1 MSQFQNQQHYQVLL
15 MSSSLPRECGLA
27 TFSHDLRESIL
38 EKFSGSC
45 HIDFC
50 ALDNSQTKLAY
61 KAPVTQV
68 LKVDDLS
75 SYHALAKQLN
85 SEKRYDVILIEHEF
99 GLFGGA
105 YGAYL
110 LEFLKKIK
118 IPVITTFHTILPTPD
133 ELRFKVVNEIIRRSK
148 FVICLTNASARLLG
162 EHYVCP
168 STKCRVIQH
177 GIPLIAYKEPNELK
191 AKLNLGTRP
200 VLSTFGLLSR
210 GKSIETA
217 LYALATVVKEHPDVL
232 YLIIGKTHPEVFKT
246 EGESYRMYLEE
257 LISFLDLTK
266 NVRFVNSFVDK
277 KTLEDY
283 LQATDIYLFTS
294 IDPNQAVS
302 GTFAYAM
309 ACGCPIVSTAI
320 PQAND
325 SLGPAGIVIDFNDA
339 AQMAAAIQTILNAP
353 ERLSSMKQAALQQIR
368 PSAWQNVAI
377 QHMNLIERCHSKKVK
392 PIHFSLPAYNL
403 SHFHGCTTQVGM
415 LQFCK
420 AEEPQL
426 SSGYTLDDN
435 ARALIAL
442 LDYYELKSDNSVLSN
457 IKVHFEFIQRMQQ
470 PNGRFYNYL
479 DADKKISTQNH
490 VENLDDANGRAIW
503 ALGTMMALHH
513 LFNPNYF
520 RLTQR
525 MLRKAIDAL
534 EHMYSP
540 RAIAFSIKGLIKY
553 NEVFKDP
560 QINELLQK
568 LASRLAA
575 NYRLHHTPSHPWF
588 ESKITYGNAV
598 LPEALLLVSQI
609 DGNRN
614 FQQIALKSF
623 HYLCELQF
631 QNEHFTVISNQT
643 WYEPGIQTASSGE
656 QPIDVAYTILAL
668 STFYELTGNKRYLL
682 QMKQAF
688 DWYLGKNQ
696 LRQIVYNPISGGCLD
711 GIEANEVNINQ
722 GAEATTT
729 YLMARNRIEHHLN
742 QMRVQQLPN
751 SFSQPNYPIVL
762 VS

>member
-1 MSQFQNQQHYQVLL
+1 MSKFQNQQQYQVLL
-15 MSSSLPRECGLA
+15 MSSCLPRECGLA

-38 EKFSGSC
+38 DKFSGSC

-50 ALDNSQTKLAY
+50 ALDHSASKLQY
-61 KAPVTQV
+61 KDPVTHV
-68 LKVDDLS
+68 LKVDEESAYLD
-75 SYHALAKQLN
+75 LAKQLN
-85 SEKRYDVILIEHEF
+85 LEKRYDVILIEHEF

-105 YGAYL
+105 YGMYL

-118 IPVITTFHTILPTPD
+118 IPVIITFHTILPNPD
-133 ELRFKVVNEIIRRSK
+133 ELRFKVVNELIRRSK

-168 STKCRVIQH
+168 SAKCHVIQH
-177 GIPLIAYKEPNELK
+177 GIPLIAYKESNELK
-191 AKLNLGTRP
+191 AKLNLGRRP
-200 VLSTFGLLSR
+200 VLATFGLLSR

-217 LYALATVVKEHPDVL
+217 IYALAKVAQENPEVL

-246 EGESYRMYLEE
+246 EGESYRIYLEE
-257 LISFLDLTK
+257 LINYLGLKT

-320 PQAND
+320 PQATD
-325 SLGPAGIVIDFNDA
+325 SLGAAGIVIDFNDA
-339 AQMAAAIQTILNAP
+339 DQMAQAIQTILNAP
-353 ERLSSMKQAALQQIR
+353 ERLSFMKQAALQQIR

-377 QHMNLIERCHSKKVK
+377 QHLHLIESCNLKKSK
-392 PIHFSLPAYNL
+392 PLHFSLPAYNL
-403 SHFHGCTTQVGM
+403 SHFHSCTTPVGM

-442 LDYYELKSDNSVLSN
+442 LEYYELKSDSSVLAN

-479 DADKKISTQNH
+479 DVDKKISTQNH

-540 RAIAFSIKGLIKY
+540 RAIAFSIKGLIQY

-568 LASRLAA
+568 LGSRLAA
-575 NYRLHHTPSHPWF
+575 SYRLHHTPSHPWF

-623 HYLCELQF
+623 HYLCALQF

-643 WYEPGIQTASSGE
+643 WYEPGIQTASAGE

-668 STFYELTGNKRYLL
+668 STFFELTQNKHYLL

-711 GIEANEVNINQ
+711 GIEAHEVNINQ

-742 QMRVQQLPN
+742 QKRVEQLPH
-751 SFSQPNYPIVL
+751 SYSLPTYPIVL

>member
-1 MSQFQNQQHYQVLL
+1 
-15 MSSSLPRECGLA
+15 
-27 TFSHDLRESIL
+27 
-38 EKFSGSC
+38 
-45 HIDFC
+45 
-50 ALDNSQTKLAY
+50 
-61 KAPVTQV
+61 
-68 LKVDDLS
+68 
-75 SYHALAKQLN
+75 
-85 SEKRYDVILIEHEF
+85 
-99 GLFGGA
+99 
-105 YGAYL
+105 
-110 LEFLKKIK
+110 
-118 IPVITTFHTILPTPD
+118 
-133 ELRFKVVNEIIRRSK
+133 
-148 FVICLTNASARLLG
+148 
-162 EHYVCP
+162 
-168 STKCRVIQH
+168 
-177 GIPLIAYKEPNELK
+177 
-191 AKLNLGTRP
+191 
-200 VLSTFGLLSR
+200 
-210 GKSIETA
+210 
-217 LYALATVVKEHPDVL
+217 
-232 YLIIGKTHPEVFKT
+232 
-246 EGESYRMYLEE
+246 
-257 LISFLDLTK
+257 
-266 NVRFVNSFVDK
+266 
-277 KTLEDY
+277 
-283 LQATDIYLFTS
+283 
-294 IDPNQAVS
+294 
-302 GTFAYAM
+302 
-309 ACGCPIVSTAI
+309 
-320 PQAND
+320 
-325 SLGPAGIVIDFNDA
+325 
-339 AQMAAAIQTILNAP
+339 
-353 ERLSSMKQAALQQIR
+353 
-368 PSAWQNVAI
+368 
-377 QHMNLIERCHSKKVK
+377 
-392 PIHFSLPAYNL
+392 
-403 SHFHGCTTQVGM
+403 
-415 LQFCK
+415 
-420 AEEPQL
+420 
-426 SSGYTLDDN
+426 
-435 ARALIAL
+435 
-442 LDYYELKSDNSVLSN
+442 
-457 IKVHFEFIQRMQQ
+457 
-470 PNGRFYNYL
+470 
-479 DADKKISTQNH
+479 
-490 VENLDDANGRAIW
+490 
-503 ALGTMMALHH
+503 MMALHH

-614 FQQIALKSF
+614 FQQIAVKSF

-643 WYEPGIQTASSGE
+643 WYEPGIQTANSGE

>member
-1 MSQFQNQQHYQVLL
+1 

-27 TFSHDLRESIL
+27 TFSHDLRQSIL

-45 HIDFC
+45 HIDMC
-50 ALDNSQTKLAY
+50 ALESLETVLVYPAH
-61 KAPVTQV
+61 VTHV
-68 LKVDDLS
+68 LKVDQIEA
-75 SYHALAKQLN
+75 YKELAKKLN
-85 SEKRYDVILIEHEF
+85 QDKRYDVILIEHEF
-99 GLFGGA
+99 GLFGGD
-105 YGAYL
+105 YGAHL
-110 LEFLKKIK
+110 IEFLKRVK
-118 IPVITTFHTILPTPD
+118 IPVIIAFHTVLPHPNQD
-133 ELRFKVVNEIIRRSK
+133 RFKIVNELIRRSK
-148 FVICLTNASARLLG
+148 YVICLTNASARLLG

-168 STKCRVIQH
+168 TTKCRVIQH
-177 GIPLIAYKEPNELK
+177 GIPLIAYKESNVLKTKLELG
-191 AKLNLGTRP
+191 LRP
-200 VLSTFGLLSR
+200 ILATFGLLSR

-217 LYALATVVKEHPDVL
+217 LYALSRVVKDFPNVL
-232 YLIIGKTHPEVFKT
+232 YLIIGKTHPEVCKT
-246 EGESYRMYLEE
+246 EGESYRAYLEE
-257 LISFLDLTK
+257 LISILELTT

-277 KTLEDY
+277 KLLEDY
-283 LQATDIYLFTS
+283 LQAADIYLFTS
-294 IDPNQAVS
+294 TDPNQAVS

-320 PQAND
+320 PQAMD

-339 AQMAAAIQTILNAP
+339 KQMARAIIEILGAP
-353 ERLSSMKQAALQQIR
+353 QRLSEMKQAALQQIR

-377 QHMNLIERCHSKKVK
+377 QHMMLIESCNLRKVK
-392 PIHFSLPAYNL
+392 PLHFSLPAYNL
-403 SHFHGCTTQVGM
+403 KHFHGCTTAIGM
-415 LQFCK
+415 IQFCE
-420 AEEPQL
+420 AEAPKL

-442 LDYYELKSDNSVLSN
+442 LEYFELKSDNSVLAP
-457 IKVHFEFIQRMQQ
+457 IKIYFEFIQRMQQ

-513 LFNPNYF
+513 LFNPSYF
-520 RLTQR
+520 KVIQR
-525 MLRKAIDAL
+525 MMRKSIEAL

-540 RAIAFSIKGLIKY
+540 RAIAFSIKGLIQY
-553 NEVFKDP
+553 NEVFRDT

-575 NYRLHHTPSHPWF
+575 SYRLHHSSSHPWF
-588 ESKITYGNAV
+588 ESKITYANAV

-614 FQQIALKSF
+614 FQQIAIKSF
-623 HYLCELQF
+623 HYLCGL
-631 QNEHFTVISNQT
+631 HFENNHFKVISNQT
-643 WYEPGIQTASSGE
+643 WYEPGKQQASSGE

-668 STFYELTGNKRYLL
+668 STFFRITGNNRYLI
-682 QMKQAF
+682 QMKKAF

-696 LRQIVYNPISGGCLD
+696 LSQIVYNPVSGGCLD

-722 GAEATTT
+722 GAEATSTF
-729 YLMARNRIEHHLN
+729 LMARNRIEYHFNQQHLELMPATHSL
-742 QMRVQQLPN
+742 QT
-751 SFSQPNYPIVL
+751 YPIVL